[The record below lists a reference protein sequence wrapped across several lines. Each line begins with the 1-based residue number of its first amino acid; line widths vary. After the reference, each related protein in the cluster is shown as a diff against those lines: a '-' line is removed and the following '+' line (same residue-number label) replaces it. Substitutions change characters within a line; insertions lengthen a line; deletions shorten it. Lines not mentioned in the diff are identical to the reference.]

1 MSSMNFAAS
10 PQAYRESAVLT
21 APPERLVVMLYD
33 GARRFLHQ
41 AATAMRDGDVPTAH
55 ERLRRAERIVEHL
68 LATLDMSQGEIA
80 ERLEAI
86 YAFCLQQLSEARVR
100 QDPAQLETV
109 GSLLGELREAWA
121 ELAGERAGGDRPPA
135 AGEPRAR
142 LSVVAST

>member
-1 MSSMNFAAS
+1 MSSTNFAAS

-33 GARRFLHQ
+33 GARRFLFQ

-86 YAFCLQQLSEARVR
+86 YVFCLEQLSEGRMKQDAARL
-100 QDPAQLETV
+100 DTV
-109 GSLLGELREAWA
+109 ARLLGELREAWA
-121 ELAGERAGGDRPPA
+121 QLADGGAGAPAELRAVPA
-135 AGEPRAR
+135 PA
-142 LSVVAST
+142 

>member
-41 AATAMRDGDVPTAH
+41 AAAAMRAGDVPTAH

-68 LATLDMSQGEIA
+68 DATLDLSQGEIA
-80 ERLEAI
+80 EKLEAI
-86 YAFCLQQLSEARVR
+86 YAFCLELLAEGRMR
-100 QDPAQLETV
+100 QDPARLDTV
-109 GSLLGELREAWA
+109 AGLLGELREAWA
-121 ELAGERAGGDRPPA
+121 QLAASPPQAVA
-135 AGEPRAR
+135 APA
-142 LSVVAST
+142 

>member
-1 MSSMNFAAS
+1 MSSMSFAAS

-55 ERLRRAERIVEHL
+55 ERLRRAERVVEHL
-68 LATLDMSQGEIA
+68 LATLDMSQGELP

-86 YAFCLQQLSEARVR
+86 YAFCLELLGEARLR
-100 QDPAQLETV
+100 QDPERVDQV
-109 GSLLGELREAWA
+109 SGLLGELRDAWA
-121 ELAGERAGGDRPPA
+121 QLA
-135 AGEPRAR
+135 AGPQVSAGQAVAA
-142 LSVVAST
+142 SV

>member
-41 AATAMRDGDVPTAH
+41 AATAMREGDVPSAH

-68 LATLDMSQGEIA
+68 DATLDLSQGEIS

-86 YAFCLQQLSEARVR
+86 YAFCLRLMGEARMR
-100 QDPAQLETV
+100 QDAARLDTV
-109 GSLLGELREAWA
+109 AELLGELREAWA
-121 ELAGERAGGDRPPA
+121 RLAAGGAA
-135 AGEPRAR
+135 AGRQA
-142 LSVVAST
+142 VAAPA

>member
-33 GARRFLHQ
+33 GARRFLQQ

-68 LATLDMSQGEIA
+68 DATLDLSQGEIS
-80 ERLEAI
+80 ERLEGV
-86 YAFCLQQLSEARVR
+86 YAFCLRLMGEARLQR
-100 QDPAQLETV
+100 DASRLDTV
-109 GSLLGELREAWA
+109 GGLLGGLREAWA
-121 ELAGERAGGDRPPA
+121 ELAAGGTVA
-135 AGEPRAR
+135 AGRQA
-142 LSVVAST
+142 VAAPA

>member
-1 MSSMNFAAS
+1 MSSMSFAAS

-41 AATAMRDGDVPTAH
+41 AAAAMAAGDVPTAH

-68 LATLDMSQGEIA
+68 DATLDLSQGEIS

-86 YAFCLQQLSEARVR
+86 YAFCLQQLAEGRMR
-100 QDPAQLETV
+100 QDPAKLQTV
-109 GSLLGELREAWA
+109 SGLLGELRDAWSQ
-121 ELAGERAGGDRPPA
+121 LAARGQGETPQAVAAPA
-135 AGEPRAR
+135 
-142 LSVVAST
+142 

>member
-33 GARRFLHQ
+33 GAGRFLFQ
-41 AATAMRDGDVPTAH
+41 AATAMREGDVPTAH

-68 LATLDMSQGEIA
+68 LATLDMSQGEVA

-86 YAFCLQQLSEARVR
+86 YVFCLQLLGEGRMR
-100 QDPAQLETV
+100 QDADALDTV
-109 GSLLGELREAWA
+109 RELLGELRDAWA
-121 ELAGERAGGDRPPA
+121 EIA
-135 AGEPRAR
+135 AAPQTATAA
-142 LSVVAST
+142 VTA

>member
-41 AATAMRDGDVPTAH
+41 AAAAMRDGDVPTAH

-68 LATLDMSQGEIA
+68 DATLDLSQGDIA

-86 YAFCLQQLSEARVR
+86 YAFCLEQLAEARMR
-100 QDPAQLETV
+100 QDPARLDTV
-109 GSLLGELREAWA
+109 GRLLGELREAWA
-121 ELAGERAGGDRPPA
+121 ELAASPPQAVA
-135 AGEPRAR
+135 APA
-142 LSVVAST
+142 